1 MRFIKVSALVLGVLA
16 SAGAASAAPGDL
28 DPSFSDDGKR
38 TVDLGGP
45 ERGEAV
51 ALRPNPATPS
61 SIAVAGHIT
70 PDDSGESFNFA
81 LALINST
88 GGSADG
94 GCTTSAATAT
104 RAPSASRCSP
114 ATRGS

>member
-1 MRFIKVSALVLGVLA
+1 MRFIKPHASRRRSALAVTTLVLGVL
-16 SAGAASAAPGDL
+16 SGAGAAPAAPGDL
-28 DPSFSDDGKR
+28 DMSFSDDGKR

-51 ALRPNPATPS
+51 ALRPNLASPS

-70 PDDSGESFNFA
+70 PDESGESFNFA

-94 GCTTSAATAT
+94 RTYNF
-104 RAPSASRCSP
+104 
-114 ATRGS
+114 